1 MIHREGHYPGT
12 TSANILGRP
21 FSGRLEHEMRSIG
34 NSWSD
39 LGQAPTLR
47 HRREIALVAIGVV
60 AIASASVILSLV
72 DVAATK
78 PDASFVPARAIIMD
92 TRPSTPTA
100 GGDQAT
106 TPQSSTTL
114 SVSEPVAEPPKPS
127 PSEAAQKSEVSS
139 DREWRRGDQQRRSR
153 RVYWQRS
160 AHTRLLSQGSIS
172 SER

>member
-1 MIHREGHYPGT
+1 MLDVG
-12 TSANILGRP
+12 SANILGRP

-60 AIASASVILSLV
+60 AVASASVILSLL

-78 PDASFVPARAIIMD
+78 PHASFVPARAIITD

-100 GGDQAT
+100 EGDQAA
-106 TPQSSTTL
+106 TPQSPTATR
-114 SVSEPVAEPPKPS
+114 SVREPVVAPLEPS
-127 PSEAAQKSEVSS
+127 PSEAAQKSDVSS
-139 DREWRRGDQQRRSR
+139 NREWRREDRQRRSR
-153 RVYWQRS
+153 GVYWQRS

>member
-1 MIHREGHYPGT
+1 MLDVG
-12 TSANILGRP
+12 SANILGRP

-34 NSWSD
+34 NSWSE

-60 AIASASVILSLV
+60 AVASASVILSLL

-78 PDASFVPARAIIMD
+78 PHASFVPARAIITD

-100 GGDQAT
+100 EGDQAA
-106 TPQSSTTL
+106 TPQSPTTTL
-114 SVSEPVAEPPKPS
+114 SVREPVVAPLEPS
-127 PSEAAQKSEVSS
+127 PSEAAQKSDVSS
-139 DREWRRGDQQRRSR
+139 NREWRKGDRQRRSR
-153 RVYWQRS
+153 GVYWQRS